1 MEKTNSEK
9 LRLGIFM
16 LVGSILFIAIV
27 YIIGSKQQLFG
38 NTEKIQAVF
47 YNVNGLQ
54 IGNNVRYSGINVGT
68 VREISMLNDTAI
80 LIEMAINRKSFQFIK
95 KNANIS
101 IGTDGLVGNM
111 VVNIEPNKGESEPIL
126 PGDVLIG
133 TKKVQADDMINTLS
147 TTNTNA
153 ALLTSDLLKIT
164 NEIMNGQGTIGLL
177 LNDKEVASDLKE
189 SILELKFTSQ
199 AARKSIQSLESLIHS
214 LDKKD
219 NVVGLMKDTA
229 VARHIINIV
238 VTLEKSTKKMDTVV
252 QNLNL
257 AVLNAKDGKGAIN
270 YLSNDPNLVKKI
282 DTTMTNINESS
293 KLLNENLEALKHN
306 FLFKAYFKKRGK
318 LKE

>member
-1 MEKTNSEK
+1 
-9 LRLGIFM
+9 
-16 LVGSILFIAIV
+16 
-27 YIIGSKQQLFG
+27 
-38 NTEKIQAVF
+38 
-47 YNVNGLQ
+47 
-54 IGNNVRYSGINVGT
+54 
-68 VREISMLNDTAI
+68 MLNDTAI

-199 AARKSIQSLESLIHS
+199 AARKSIQSLESFIHS

>member
-199 AARKSIQSLESLIHS
+199 AARKSIQSLESFIHS

-306 FLFKAYFKKRGK
+306 FLFKEYFKKRGK
-318 LKE
+318 MKE

>member
-68 VREISMLNDTAI
+68 VREISMLNDTVI

-199 AARKSIQSLESLIHS
+199 AARKSIQSLESFIHS

-238 VTLEKSTKKMDTVV
+238 VALEKSTKKMDTVV

>member
-27 YIIGSKQQLFG
+27 YITGSKQQLFG

-219 NVVGLMKDTA
+219 NLVGLLKDTV

-252 QNLNL
+252 HNLNL

>member
-1 MEKTNSEK
+1 MEKTTSEK

-16 LVGSILFIAIV
+16 LVGTILFIAIV

-38 NTEKIQAVF
+38 NTEKVKAVF

-80 LIEMAINRKSFQFIK
+80 IIEMAINRKSFQFIK
-95 KNANIS
+95 KNASIS
-101 IGTDGLVGNM
+101 IGSDGLVGNM
-111 VVNIEPNKGESEPIL
+111 VVNIVPNNGDSEPIL

-133 TKKVQADDMINTLS
+133 IKKVQADDMINTLS
-147 TTNTNA
+147 TTNSNA

-164 NEIMNGQGTIGLL
+164 NEIMNGQGSISLL
-177 LNDKEVASDLKE
+177 LNDKDLASDITE
-189 SILELKFTSQ
+189 SIRELKYTSQ
-199 AARKSIQSLESLIHS
+199 ATRKSIQSLESLIGS

-219 NVVGLMKDTA
+219 NVVGLMKDTTI
-229 VARHIINIV
+229 ARHIVNIV
-238 VTLEKSTKKMDTVV
+238 VNLEKSTKKIDTVV

-270 YLSNDPNLVKKI
+270 YLSNDPSLVKKI

-306 FLFKAYFKKRGK
+306 FLFKGYFKKRGK
-318 LKE
+318 LND

>member
-38 NTEKIQAVF
+38 NTEKIQVVF

-219 NVVGLMKDTA
+219 NLVGLLKDTVA
-229 VARHIINIV
+229 ARHIINIV

-252 QNLNL
+252 HNLNL

>member
-306 FLFKAYFKKRGK
+306 FLFKEYFKKRGK
-318 LKE
+318 MKE

>member
-219 NVVGLMKDTA
+219 NLVGLLKDTV

-238 VTLEKSTKKMDTVV
+238 VTLEKSTKKIDTVV
-252 QNLNL
+252 HNLNL

>member
-133 TKKVQADDMINTLS
+133 IKKVQADDMINTLS

-219 NVVGLMKDTA
+219 NLVGLLKDTVA
-229 VARHIINIV
+229 ARHIINIV

-252 QNLNL
+252 HNLNL

>member
-1 MEKTNSEK
+1 MEKTTSEK

-16 LVGSILFIAIV
+16 LVGTILFVAII

-38 NTEKIQAVF
+38 NTEKIKAVF

-68 VREISMLNDTAI
+68 VKEISMLNDTAI
-80 LIEMAINRKSFQFIK
+80 IIEMAINRKSFQFIK
-95 KNANIS
+95 KNAVIS

-111 VVNIEPNKGESEPIL
+111 VVNIVPNKGYSEPIL
-126 PGDVLIG
+126 PGDMLIG
-133 TKKVQADDMINTLS
+133 VKKVQADDMINTLS
-147 TTNTNA
+147 TTNSNA

-164 NEIMNGQGTIGLL
+164 NEIMNGQGTMGLL
-177 LNDKEVASDLKE
+177 LNDKEVASDIKE
-189 SILELKFTSQ
+189 SIRELKYTSQ
-199 AARKSIQSLESLIHS
+199 ATRKSIQSLESLIGS

-229 VARHIINIV
+229 VARHIVNIV
-238 VTLEKSTKKMDTVV
+238 VNLEKSTKKIDTVV

-257 AVLNAKDGKGAIN
+257 AVLNAKDGKGVIN
-270 YLSNDPNLVKKI
+270 YLSNDPSLVKKI

-306 FLFKAYFKKRGK
+306 FLFRGFFKKRGK
-318 LKE
+318 LKD

>member
-177 LNDKEVASDLKE
+177 INDKEVASDLKE

>member
-16 LVGSILFIAIV
+16 LLGSILFIAIV

-219 NVVGLMKDTA
+219 NLVGLLKDTV

-252 QNLNL
+252 HNLNL

-270 YLSNDPNLVKKI
+270 YLSNDPDLVKKI

>member
-9 LRLGIFM
+9 LRLGIFI

-199 AARKSIQSLESLIHS
+199 AARKSIQSLESFIHS

>member
-238 VTLEKSTKKMDTVV
+238 VTLEKSTKKMDTLV

>member
-1 MEKTNSEK
+1 MEKTTSEK

-16 LVGSILFIAIV
+16 LVGTILFVAII

-38 NTEKIQAVF
+38 NTEKIKAVF

-68 VREISMLNDTAI
+68 VKEISMLNDTAI
-80 LIEMAINRKSFQFIK
+80 IIEMAINRKSFQFIK

-101 IGTDGLVGNM
+101 IGSDGLVGNM
-111 VVNIEPNKGESEPIL
+111 VVNIVPNKGDSEPIL

-133 TKKVQADDMINTLS
+133 VKKVQADDMINTLS
-147 TTNTNA
+147 TTNSNA

-177 LNDKEVASDLKE
+177 LNDKEVASDIKE
-189 SILELKFTSQ
+189 SIRELKYTSQ
-199 AARKSIQSLESLIHS
+199 ATRKSIQSLESLIGS

-229 VARHIINIV
+229 VARHIVNIV
-238 VTLEKSTKKMDTVV
+238 VNLEKSTKKIDTVV

-270 YLSNDPNLVKKI
+270 YLSNDPGLVKKI

-306 FLFKAYFKKRGK
+306 FLFRGFFKKRGT
-318 LKE
+318 LKD

>member
-27 YIIGSKQQLFG
+27 YITGSKQQLFG

-199 AARKSIQSLESLIHS
+199 AARKSIQSLESFIHS

>member
-27 YIIGSKQQLFG
+27 YITGSKQQLFG

-199 AARKSIQSLESLIHS
+199 AARKSIQSLESFIHS

-238 VTLEKSTKKMDTVV
+238 VTLEKSTKKMDTLV

>member
-189 SILELKFTSQ
+189 SILELKLTSQ

-257 AVLNAKDGKGAIN
+257 AVLNAKDGKGVIN

>member
-95 KNANIS
+95 KNVNIS

-219 NVVGLMKDTA
+219 NLVGLLKDTVA
-229 VARHIINIV
+229 ARHIINIV

-252 QNLNL
+252 HNLNL

>member
-1 MEKTNSEK
+1 MEKTTSEK

-16 LVGSILFIAIV
+16 LVGSILFVTII

-38 NTEKIQAVF
+38 NTEKIKAVF

-68 VREISMLNDTAI
+68 VKEISMLNDTAI
-80 LIEMAINRKSFQFIK
+80 IIEMAINRKSFQFIK

-111 VVNIEPNKGESEPIL
+111 VVNIVPNKGDSEPIL

-133 TKKVQADDMINTLS
+133 MKKVQADDMINTLS
-147 TTNTNA
+147 TTNSNA

-164 NEIMNGQGTIGLL
+164 NEIMHGQGTIGLL
-177 LNDKEVASDLKE
+177 LNDKEVASDIKE
-189 SILELKFTSQ
+189 SIRELKYTSQ
-199 AARKSIQSLESLIHS
+199 ATRKSIQSLESLIGS

-229 VARHIINIV
+229 VARHIVNIV
-238 VTLEKSTKKMDTVV
+238 FNLEKSTKKIDTVV

-270 YLSNDPNLVKKI
+270 YLSNDPGLVKKI

-306 FLFKAYFKKRGK
+306 FLFRGYFKKRGK
-318 LKE
+318 LKD

>member
-219 NVVGLMKDTA
+219 NLVGLLKDTV

>member
-219 NVVGLMKDTA
+219 NLVGLLKDTVA
-229 VARHIINIV
+229 ARHIINIV

-252 QNLNL
+252 HNLNL

>member
-16 LVGSILFIAIV
+16 LVGSILFIAVV

-219 NVVGLMKDTA
+219 NLVGLLKDTV

-252 QNLNL
+252 HNLNL

>member
-68 VREISMLNDTAI
+68 VREISMLNDTVI

-199 AARKSIQSLESLIHS
+199 AARKSIQSLESFIHS

>member
-1 MEKTNSEK
+1 MEKTTSEK

-16 LVGSILFIAIV
+16 LVGSILFVIII

-38 NTEKIQAVF
+38 NTEKIKAVF

-68 VREISMLNDTAI
+68 VKEISMLNDTAI
-80 LIEMAINRKSFQFIK
+80 IIEMAINRKSFQFIK

-101 IGTDGLVGNM
+101 IGSDGLVGNM
-111 VVNIEPNKGESEPIL
+111 VVNIVPNKGDSEPIL

-133 TKKVQADDMINTLS
+133 VKKVQADDMINTLS
-147 TTNTNA
+147 TTNSNA

-177 LNDKEVASDLKE
+177 LNDKEVASDIKE
-189 SILELKFTSQ
+189 SIRELKYTSQ
-199 AARKSIQSLESLIHS
+199 ATRKSIQSLESLIGS

-229 VARHIINIV
+229 VARHIVNIV
-238 VTLEKSTKKMDTVV
+238 VNLEKSTKKIDTVV

-270 YLSNDPNLVKKI
+270 YLSNDPGLVKKI

-306 FLFKAYFKKRGK
+306 FLFRGFFKKRGK
-318 LKE
+318 LKD

>member
-47 YNVNGLQ
+47 YNANGLQ

-189 SILELKFTSQ
+189 SILELKLTSQ

-257 AVLNAKDGKGAIN
+257 AVLNAKDGKGVIN

-282 DTTMTNINESS
+282 DTTMKNINESS

>member
-9 LRLGIFM
+9 LRLGIFI

-199 AARKSIQSLESLIHS
+199 AARKSIQSLESFIHS

-238 VTLEKSTKKMDTVV
+238 VTLEKSTKKMDTLV

>member
-1 MEKTNSEK
+1 MEKTTSEK

-16 LVGSILFIAIV
+16 LVGSILFVIII

-38 NTEKIQAVF
+38 NTEKIKAVF

-68 VREISMLNDTAI
+68 VKEISMLNDTAI
-80 LIEMAINRKSFQFIK
+80 IIEMAINRKSFQFIK

-101 IGTDGLVGNM
+101 IGSDGLVGNM
-111 VVNIEPNKGESEPIL
+111 VVNIVPNKGDSEPIL

-133 TKKVQADDMINTLS
+133 VKKVQADDMINTLS
-147 TTNTNA
+147 TTNSNA

-177 LNDKEVASDLKE
+177 LNDKEVASDIKE
-189 SILELKFTSQ
+189 SIRELKYTSQ
-199 AARKSIQSLESLIHS
+199 ATRNSIQSLESLIGS

-229 VARHIINIV
+229 VARHIVNIV
-238 VTLEKSTKKMDTVV
+238 VNLEKSTKKIDTVV
-252 QNLNL
+252 QNLNI

-270 YLSNDPNLVKKI
+270 YLSNDPGLVKKI

-306 FLFKAYFKKRGK
+306 FLFKGYFKKRGK
-318 LKE
+318 LKD

>member
-219 NVVGLMKDTA
+219 NLVGLLKDTV

-252 QNLNL
+252 HNLNL

>member
-199 AARKSIQSLESLIHS
+199 AARKSIQSLESFIHS

>member
-95 KNANIS
+95 KNVNIS

-219 NVVGLMKDTA
+219 NLVGLLKDTV

-252 QNLNL
+252 HNLNL

>member
-9 LRLGIFM
+9 LRLGIFI

-189 SILELKFTSQ
+189 STLELKFTSQ
-199 AARKSIQSLESLIHS
+199 AARKSIQSLESFIHS

>member
-1 MEKTNSEK
+1 MEKTTSEK

-16 LVGSILFIAIV
+16 LVGSILFVAII

-38 NTEKIQAVF
+38 NTEKIKAVF

-68 VREISMLNDTAI
+68 VKEISMLNDTAI
-80 LIEMAINRKSFQFIK
+80 IIEMAINRKSFQFIK

-101 IGTDGLVGNM
+101 IGSDGLVGNM
-111 VVNIEPNKGESEPIL
+111 VVNIVPNKGDSEPIL

-133 TKKVQADDMINTLS
+133 VKKVQADDMINTLS
-147 TTNTNA
+147 TTNSNA

-177 LNDKEVASDLKE
+177 LNDKEVASDIKE
-189 SILELKFTSQ
+189 SIRELKYTSQ
-199 AARKSIQSLESLIHS
+199 ATRKSIQSLESLIGS

-229 VARHIINIV
+229 VARHIVNIV
-238 VTLEKSTKKMDTVV
+238 VNLEKSTKKIDTVV

-270 YLSNDPNLVKKI
+270 YLSNDPGLVKKI

-306 FLFKAYFKKRGK
+306 FLFRGFFKKRGK
-318 LKE
+318 LKD

>member
-9 LRLGIFM
+9 LRLGIFI

-111 VVNIEPNKGESEPIL
+111 VVNIEPNKGESESIL

-189 SILELKFTSQ
+189 SILKLKFTSQ
-199 AARKSIQSLESLIHS
+199 AARKSIQSLESFIHS

>member
-9 LRLGIFM
+9 LILGIFM

-189 SILELKFTSQ
+189 SILELKLTSQ

-257 AVLNAKDGKGAIN
+257 AVLNAKDGKGVIN

>member
-252 QNLNL
+252 HNLNL

>member
-1 MEKTNSEK
+1 MEKTTSEK

-16 LVGSILFIAIV
+16 LVGTILFISLI

-38 NTEKIQAVF
+38 NTEMIKAQF

-68 VREISMLNDTAI
+68 VKKISIINDTAI
-80 LIEMAINRKSFQFIK
+80 IVEMAINTKSFQFIK

-111 VVNIEPNKGESEPIL
+111 VVNIVPNKGDSEPIL
-126 PGDVLIG
+126 TGDMLIG

-147 TTNTNA
+147 STNSNA

-177 LNDKEVASDLKE
+177 LNDKEVASDIKE
-189 SILELKFTSQ
+189 SIRELKYTSQ
-199 AARKSIQSLESLIHS
+199 ATRKSIQSLESLIVS

-229 VARHIINIV
+229 VARHISSIV
-238 VTLEKSTKKMDTVV
+238 VNLEKSTKKIDTVV

-257 AVLNAKDGKGAIN
+257 VVLNAKDGKGAIN
-270 YLSNDPNLVKKI
+270 YLSNDPSLVKKI

-306 FLFKAYFKKRGK
+306 FLFRGYFKKRGK
-318 LKE
+318 LKD

>member
-199 AARKSIQSLESLIHS
+199 AARKSIQSLESFIHS

-238 VTLEKSTKKMDTVV
+238 VTLEKSTKKMDTLV